1 MTIVITVVID
11 WKGRNENN
19 LLVMVNSCIGET
31 EKETEKEEE
40 WNGHL

>member
-11 WKGRNENN
+11 CEGRNDDD
-19 LLVMVNSCIGET
+19 LPVMVYSCTGET